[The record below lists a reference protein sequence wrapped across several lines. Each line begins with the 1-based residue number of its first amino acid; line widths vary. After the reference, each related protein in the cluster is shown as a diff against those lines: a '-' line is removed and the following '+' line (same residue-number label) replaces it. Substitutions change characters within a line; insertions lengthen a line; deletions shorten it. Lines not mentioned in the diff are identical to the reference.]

1 MPFTNYL
8 DQRITQLLFSNTAY
22 TIPGTWYV
30 ALSTTTPAQ
39 GAAPNFTEP
48 SGSGYARVAVTNNAT
63 NWTAIASP
71 PATGYTVQNNQPV
84 PIPTA
89 TGSGWGTIT
98 YFGIY
103 DAASAGNLVGFG
115 ALSASQAISAGITPS
130 FAVGTL
136 TINNN

>member
-8 DQRITQLLFSNTAY
+8 DQKITQLLFSNTAY
-22 TIPGTWYV
+22 SIPATWYV
-30 ALSTTTPAQ
+30 ALSTTTPVQ
-39 GAAPNFTEP
+39 GASPNFTEP
-48 SGSGYARVAVTNNAT
+48 SGNGYARVAVTNNST

-84 PIPTA
+84 TFPAA
-89 TGSGWGTIT
+89 TGSWGTVT

-103 DAASAGNLVGFG
+103 DAASSGNLVGFG
-115 ALSASQAISAGITPS
+115 ALTSSQAITSGITPS

-136 TINNN
+136 TITNN